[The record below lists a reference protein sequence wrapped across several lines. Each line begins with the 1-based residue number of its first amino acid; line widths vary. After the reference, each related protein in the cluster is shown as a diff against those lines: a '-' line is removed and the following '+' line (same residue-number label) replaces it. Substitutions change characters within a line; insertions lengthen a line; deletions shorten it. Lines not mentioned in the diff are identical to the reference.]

1 MLFWSAVNTIVFKRL
16 TILLYTTLDL
26 WRPSSNS
33 TKGYKCSLD
42 LPLWLIR
49 TIRLLFYLH
58 TIRSH
63 KYLEKIQTQVS
74 VQLETPLFLPAED
87 LEVANCNVPAFK
99 EKKKK
104 RIMVRYFGTTR
115 ARLPP
120 FNPTTHLTKYLFS
133 LLLAGHLFSSFHFL
147 SFFFT
152 LTHLISHTLPR
163 ALLQTTISSSVF
175 LQDHW
180 KILRN
185 L

>member
-1 MLFWSAVNTIVFKRL
+1 M
-16 TILLYTTLDL
+16 
-26 WRPSSNS
+26 
-33 TKGYKCSLD
+33 
-42 LPLWLIR
+42 
-49 TIRLLFYLH
+49 
-58 TIRSH
+58 
-63 KYLEKIQTQVS
+63 QTQVS

-152 LTHLISHTLPR
+152 LTHLISHTLPPGSTPNHHQFSCKITEKF
-163 ALLQTTISSSVF
+163 LEISKQLHPF
-175 LQDHW
+175 Y
-180 KILRN
+180 LR
-185 L
+185 